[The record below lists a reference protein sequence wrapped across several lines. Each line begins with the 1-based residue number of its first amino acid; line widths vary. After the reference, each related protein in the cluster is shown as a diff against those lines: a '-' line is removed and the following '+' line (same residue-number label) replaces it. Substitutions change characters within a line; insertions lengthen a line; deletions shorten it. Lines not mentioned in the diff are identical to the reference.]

1 MEWAGANVESFHK
14 GAAAVE
20 KFLTIEITAQGL
32 RRITEKLGQER
43 AAIRDAEV
51 ENFLSGGLRPEYAQA
66 PTVAAVFLDGGRA
79 QVRASDSP
87 SGVHSPQWV
96 ETKVANLSTYTD
108 VHFADDPQPEPPS
121 QFLDPPKVVKLIH
134 AMKGASGGAP
144 PEKKSRRGAAKDE
157 AQKVKSTK
165 AKTDRPERKV
175 RTVVATTKPCDEF
188 GSMVAAE
195 AQRRGFYQA
204 KKKALLGDGSA
215 WIWGILALHFVG
227 FVGILDFVHLISHL
241 YSAAQAAHKASKTR
255 AWTLYEKLVRL
266 AWAGRVA
273 AIERVLKQQAE
284 RFGEPPDDAPEDD
297 PRKILRRALEYVR
310 ANHARMDYAQYRR
323 DGLPIFTAPI
333 ESLIKEVNMRVKGTE
348 KFWVRHG
355 LEAVLQ
361 VRAAHLSQDG
371 RLESFWSKRPHSR
384 AAGGGL
390 FRARAAA

>member
-20 KFLTIEITAQGL
+20 KFLSIEITAQGL

-43 AAIRDAEV
+43 ASIRDAEV
-51 ENFLSGGLRPEYAQA
+51 ENFLSGGLQSEYAQA

-79 QVRASDSP
+79 QIRASDSP
-87 SGVHSPQWV
+87 PGVHSPQWV

-108 VHFADDPQPEPPS
+108 VHFDDDPQPKPPS
-121 QFLDPPKVVKLIH
+121 QFLDPPKVVKLIQG
-134 AMKGASGGAP
+134 MKGASGGTP
-144 PEKKSRRGAAKDE
+144 SEKKDRSGTDDDE
-157 AQKVKSTK
+157 ARKVKSTK
-165 AKTDRPERKV
+165 AKVDRPERKV

-204 KKKALLGDGSA
+204 KKKAVLGDGSA
-215 WIWGILALHFVG
+215 WIWGILGLHFVG

-241 YSAAQAAHKASKTR
+241 YSTAQAAHKGSKAR

-266 AWAGRVA
+266 AWAGSITEV
-273 AIERVLKQQAE
+273 ERVLTKQAE
-284 RFGEPPDDAPEDD
+284 RLGDPPRDASDDD
-297 PRKILRRALEYVR
+297 PRKILRRGLEYVR
-310 ANHARMDYAQYRR
+310 TNRARMDYAQYRR
-323 DGLPIFTAPI
+323 DGLPIFTAPV

-348 KFWVRHG
+348 KFWVRTG

-371 RLESFWSKRPHSR
+371 RLERFWSKRPHSR
-384 AAGGGL
+384 AAGSGL
-390 FRARAAA
+390 FRPRAAA